1 MTIRRSYPVRWREYQ
16 DSLQQ
21 TDRRKRLRNR
31 LYLGTAAAA
40 LAAAGLTLLLS
51 AGLPWGPRQ
60 RVKRPAVDAV
70 RPVEHLPAALPRS
83 ALADSIDRQIMGHP
97 EQADQFQVETDKA
110 PLAVRTT
117 IDPRLQG
124 FIDRLLRR
132 SRTVQAAVV
141 VIDPFDGRVLAMVS
155 RDADGGSANLCLQ
168 SEFPA
173 ASLFKIVSAAAVLED
188 AGYGPDQTLYFDGG
202 RHTLYK
208 NQLRNTQG
216 RYTTRTSLRKA
227 FAASNNSVF
236 GKLGIY
242 ELGRDT
248 LGEYAD
254 RFLFNRTIPFDLPVA
269 VSILPLPQDDYG
281 LAEIA
286 SGFNKRTLMSP
297 LHAAMLSAAV
307 VNSGRIQR
315 PQLVAAI
322 SDPAGNL
329 IYQARDSVLAAAV
342 EPATAA
348 QLKLLMQDVVRYGT
362 TRKAFSRLRRHKS
375 LQSLQLGAK
384 TGSINDRGDRFRY
397 DWMTAFALAPDSSA
411 GICLG
416 IVMVHGEKLGTRA
429 TELGRA
435 VIEYY
440 YQEVF

>member
-16 DSLQQ
+16 DSLHQ
-21 TDRRKRLRNR
+21 TDRRKRVRAR
-31 LYLGTAAAA
+31 LYRWAAAA
-40 LAAAGLTLLLS
+40 LVATGLTMLIL
-51 AGLPWGPRQ
+51 AGLPREPRQ
-60 RVKRPAVDAV
+60 PVKKPAAATGRPA
-70 RPVEHLPAALPRS
+70 PPQSWTLPPPELTGF
-83 ALADSIDRQIMGHP
+83 IGRQIMGHP
-97 EQADQFQVETDKA
+97 EQADQFQVETDNA
-110 PLAVRTT
+110 PLKVRTT
-117 IDPRLQG
+117 IDPRLQV

-141 VIDPFDGRVLAMVS
+141 VMDPFDGRVLAMVS
-155 RDADGGSANLCLQ
+155 RDAGGQTANLCLQ

-188 AGYGPDQTLYFDGG
+188 AGYGPDQTLFFDGR

-208 NQLRNTQG
+208 NQLQNTQG

-242 ELGRDT
+242 ALGRDT

-254 RFLFNRTIPFDLPVA
+254 RFLFNRTIPFDLPVT
-269 VSILPLPQDDYG
+269 VSTLPLPQDDYG

-322 SDPAGNL
+322 AEPADNL
-329 IYQARDSVLAAAV
+329 IYQARDSVLATAV

-362 TRKAFSRLRRHKS
+362 TRKAFSRLRRHTL
-375 LQSLQLGAK
+375 LQNLELGAK

-397 DWMTAFALAPDSSA
+397 DWITAFALAPDRSA

-435 VIEYY
+435 IIEYY
-440 YQEVF
+440 FLS